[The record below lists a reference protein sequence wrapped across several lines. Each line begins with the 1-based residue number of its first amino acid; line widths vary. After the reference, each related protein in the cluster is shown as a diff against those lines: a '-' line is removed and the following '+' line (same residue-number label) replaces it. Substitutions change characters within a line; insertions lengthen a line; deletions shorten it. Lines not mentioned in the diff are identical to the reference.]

1 LTIVDGGTVEE
12 ELRDSGNVTR
22 SQNVVFVVPH
32 DWASISY
39 FLAPL
44 IERVDEAANTVQVL
58 VIAADAEAAAAVAAG
73 AVRLS
78 GDRAIGIVAATS
90 AARTTRILKSL
101 PSQVVVGTPATL
113 LDLVRATTLKLGN
126 VKAVAFAWA
135 DAILEEVGTSEVL
148 TTLMGD
154 VPKDASRT
162 IATTEVNPA
171 VEDLIERYARRA
183 RRVSTGATADTTPIA
198 LEYVTAAETAR
209 IVTLRRLLDE
219 LDLDNAA
226 VYVRNDD
233 STADVDGLLRSL
245 GYAGEKAPVRISR
258 GGGSPATVLLFDLPA
273 SREELTEAM
282 GASAKRVIAMIQ
294 PRQLSSLR
302 SLAGGGRVRPVTLQD
317 AARRAR
323 GRDERIRDELR
334 SMLSSGTTARTIFA
348 IEPLLEEFDGV
359 DIAAAAIELLERERA
374 KPRAT
379 EGGSE
384 KGDGAS
390 GNFTRLFFAVGARDN
405 VRVGEIVA
413 VIGNDAQ
420 VPSTSLGKIDIRD
433 THTLVEVA
441 PAMAQQV
448 IDKLSGKTIG
458 GRRVIVRPDND
469 PGERPA
475 RSGGGDRPRGGPRGA
490 GGDRPSR
497 GGPRREGG
505 AGRPS
510 FGERRPR
517 PEGARPRK
525 PREDR

>member
-1 LTIVDGGTVEE
+1 VDE

-44 IERVDEAANTVQVL
+44 IERVDETNSAVQVL

-73 AVRLS
+73 AVRLA
-78 GDRAIGIVAATS
+78 GNRPIGIVAATS
-90 AARTTRILKSL
+90 PARTSRILKSL
-101 PSQVVVGTPATL
+101 PSQVVVGTAATL
-113 LDLVRATTLKLGN
+113 LDLVRATTLKLGT

-135 DAILEEVGTSEVL
+135 DAILEELGTAESL

-162 IATTEVNPA
+162 IATTEVNPG

-198 LEYVTAAETAR
+198 IEYVTAAESAR
-209 IVTLRRLLDE
+209 VVTLRRLLDE

-226 VYVRNDD
+226 VYVRHDD
-233 STADVDGLLRSL
+233 SSAEVSALLRSL
-245 GYAGEKAPVRISR
+245 GYAGEKAPVRVSR
-258 GGGSPATVLLFDLPA
+258 GGGSPVTVVLFDLPA

-282 GASAKRVIAMIQ
+282 GASARRVIAMIQ

-302 SLAGGGRVRPVTLQD
+302 VLAGGGRVRPIALPE

-323 GRDERIRDELR
+323 GRDERVRDELR
-334 SMLSSGTTARTIFA
+334 GVLNSGTTARTIFA

-374 KPRAT
+374 RPRAP

-384 KGDGAS
+384 KGESAG

-413 VIGNDAQ
+413 SIGNDAG
-420 VPSTSLGKIDIRD
+420 VPSNSLGKIDIRE

-448 IDKLSGKTIG
+448 IDKLSGRTIG
-458 GRRVIVRPDND
+458 GRRVIVRPDID

-475 RSGGGDRPRGGPRGA
+475 GRGGERPRGGSDRPSRGGGDRPG
-490 GGDRPSR
+490 R

-505 AGRPS
+505 GGRPS